1 MVKSLFKRILV
12 GVGVALVLS
21 FLRGNLFANVY
32 AAQLGSA
39 GSGTLSSCTS
49 CSRLDYNAG
58 GIFRTWTKGTL
69 TFNFAMY
76 DSTFVQNAY
85 NWSIVPANVYLSAN
99 GTDYACSV
107 GAVSNPRHNYNT
119 DEGLS
124 SPILESPMTARY
136 TATCRVEPGSVGV
149 TSIHILG
156 LGNSGTAGIQLYGP
170 ITMEEDEDNAQ
181 QIINGI
187 NENNNQNTEQ
197 TIESQKVCK
206 VYDKSNIKVTKS
218 RLNSDGTIMANQQG
232 YGVTNYISINNKS
245 EFTLLSN
252 ATGVVSGYTRYCFY
266 NVNKIS
272 ISCSTTQSLSDGATI
287 TIPSDSSFV
296 RLVINESQNKPQY
309 KICTNGNQ
317 SIVDSN
323 QELNDTLNDNEV
335 SSDTNSTINQF
346 LEPTSEETFGP
357 IADLLLLPL
366 TLLRAFYSGF
376 NGTCTTF
383 NLGSL
388 YGTNLTLPCIDL
400 RSILGNSLYN
410 TIDIAISLF
419 MILNIVLMCIDIFDR
434 LTSLEDPFNE
444 LYTPKHTYHPRHGG
458 DN

>member
-58 GIFRTWTKGTL
+58 GIFRTWKKGTL

-76 DSTFVQNAY
+76 DQTFVQNSY

-119 DEGLS
+119 DEGLN

-136 TATCRVEPGSVGV
+136 TATCRVEPGSVGI

-170 ITMEEDEDNAQ
+170 ITMEEDSDSSQ

-187 NENNNQNTEQ
+187 NENNNQNTQQ
-197 TIESQKVCK
+197 TIESQKVCSSI
-206 VYDKSNIKVTKS
+206 DKSSIKTFGVY
-218 RLNSDGTIMANQQG
+218 LQSDGN
-232 YGVTNYISINNKS
+232 TNSGGDNIGITKYLSISSND
-245 EFTLLSN
+245 ELTLLSN
-252 ATGVVSGYTRYCFY
+252 TSTMGGNFCFY
-266 NVNKIS
+266 NINKQV
-272 ISCSTTQSLSDGATI
+272 ISCTSQKTSSLGLI
-287 TIPSDSSFV
+287 TIPSDSSYF
-296 RLVINESQNKPQY
+296 RATIDSSQNKPTF
-309 KICTNGNQ
+309 KLCRNGNQ
-317 SIVDSN
+317 AITDSTN
-323 QELNDTLNDNEV
+323 QLNDTLNDDNV

-388 YGTNLTLPCIDL
+388 LGTNLTLPCIDL

-444 LYTPKHTYHPRHGG
+444 LYTPKHTYYPRHGG

>member
-1 MVKSLFKRILV
+1 MVKSIFKRILV

-32 AAQLGSA
+32 ASQLGSA

-58 GIFRTWTKGTL
+58 GIFRTWKKGTL

-76 DSTFVQNAY
+76 DQTFVQNAY

-99 GTDYACSV
+99 GTDYVCSV
-107 GAVSNPRHNYNT
+107 GAVSNPRHNYNS
-119 DEGLS
+119 DEGLN
-124 SPILESPMTARY
+124 SPVFESPMTARY

-170 ITMEEDEDNAQ
+170 ITMEEDDDNSQ
-181 QIINGI
+181 QVINGI

-197 TIESQKVCK
+197 TIESQKVCS
-206 VYDKSNIKVTKS
+206 YIDKNDIKNNNSRLANDGTLVSTDGFGVTKYINIVGANIEKLTNVEV
-218 RLNSDGTIMANQQG
+218 RL
-232 YGVTNYISINNKS
+232 
-245 EFTLLSN
+245 
-252 ATGVVSGYTRYCFY
+252 CFY
-266 NVNKIS
+266 NNNKEINSCQTPSSTGQIS
-272 ISCSTTQSLSDGATI
+272 IPSNSTYVRFTI
-287 TIPSDSSFV
+287 RI
-296 RLVINESQNKPQY
+296 SQNKPTY
-309 KICTNGNQ
+309 NICKNGNQ
-317 SIVDSN
+317 AITDSTN
-323 QELNDTLNDNEV
+323 QLNDTLNDGEV
-335 SSDTNSTINQF
+335 SSNTNDTINSF
-346 LEPTSEETFGP
+346 LEPTSDETFGP

-388 YGTNLTLPCIDL
+388 LGTNLTLPCIDL